1 MKYAHKVLIALFF
14 ISNAYCSETFFEKY
28 GKKYDVPPQIL
39 WAIAKQESN
48 FNPKAINR
56 NKNGS
61 IDIGLMQVN
70 SIHLDSLSK
79 FGIQTKHLFDPE
91 VSIDVGA
98 RILSK
103 CFKKH
108 GLNYKGLNCYN
119 GRIDN
124 NTYYKKVIVHIKKR
138 LAKTIKLVKN

>member
-1 MKYAHKVLIALFF
+1 MKYIYTILMVTTF
-14 ISNAYCSETFFEKY
+14 ISSAYSETYFDKY
-28 GKKYDVPPQIL
+28 GRKYNVPPQIL

-48 FNPKAINR
+48 FNPKVINK

-70 SIHLDSLSK
+70 SIHLDNLAK
-79 FGIQTKHLFDPE
+79 FGIQDLFDPKIN
-91 VSIDVGA
+91 IDVGA
-98 RILSK
+98 KILSN

-124 NTYYKKVIVHIKKR
+124 NAYYKKVIAHIKNRSVKSIK
-138 LAKTIKLVKN
+138 LTIK